1 MDPHR
6 RRLGFRADGDIRGTG
21 KTANVEPVRLV
32 VNSEQPKVNRNAFQ
46 VRRSFVCVAETPTG
60 PQGHESVPPP
70 SRQTHGPG
78 ALTWLLVAA
87 ALIRLVCAR
96 QCSELGTQS
105 LAFAASTTVL
115 ATVWKRKQQVLNM
128 PWEHHTA
135 LCYSIVICQK
145 TGWLFHLTANFQGM

>member
-1 MDPHR
+1 MGLFQLCVLCMDLILWHGP
-6 RRLGFRADGDIRGTG
+6 LSEGVGFLESHLNGETFT
-21 KTANVEPVRLV
+21 KL
-32 VNSEQPKVNRNAFQ
+32 SLHSWNASQ
-46 VRRSFVCVAETPTG
+46 VTRSFVCVAEIPTD
-60 PQGHESVPPP
+60 PQEDVSAPPP

-96 QCSELGTQS
+96 QCSKLGTQS

-128 PWEHHTA
+128 PGEHHTA
-135 LCYSIVICQK
+135 L
-145 TGWLFHLTANFQGM
+145 

>member
-1 MDPHR
+1 M
-6 RRLGFRADGDIRGTG
+6 
-21 KTANVEPVRLV
+21 
-32 VNSEQPKVNRNAFQ
+32 QPKVSRNASQ
-46 VRRSFVCVAETPTG
+46 VTRSFVCVAETPTD
-60 PQGHESVPPP
+60 PQEDASAPPP

-105 LAFAASTTVL
+105 LAFAAGATVL

-128 PWEHHTA
+128 PGEHHTA
-135 LCYSIVICQK
+135 L
-145 TGWLFHLTANFQGM
+145 